1 MIIFNNIDNISE
13 ERFEYI
19 KKRIITFLSI
29 IFDSEHKYSDILSK
43 IDIVRTI
50 EDVEISGYFDAFS
63 KSITI
68 ENLENNNDL
77 DSIIIHE
84 LNHVKFK
91 KNNAYD
97 YNYREENTYDEKF
110 IGCYFLDEFNSRYQS
125 YKLTGLSFEKC
136 IKIKEDYKK
145 IIELYDTNFKKVLS
159 KIRKIHGDEKIL
171 SNPKV
176 IDILKAEKRKTDRK
190 KIYNLANYVAC
201 EQWLYEN
208 DQCIIDDVKIN
219 ILVNEISVMNFDKI
233 NEGDIKFVATFVKN
247 ILSLGQ

>member
-84 LNHVKFK
+84 LNHV
-91 KNNAYD
+91 NAYD

-110 IGCYFLDEFNSRYQS
+110 IG
-125 YKLTGLSFEKC
+125 
-136 IKIKEDYKK
+136 
-145 IIELYDTNFKKVLS
+145 
-159 KIRKIHGDEKIL
+159 
-171 SNPKV
+171 
-176 IDILKAEKRKTDRK
+176 
-190 KIYNLANYVAC
+190 
-201 EQWLYEN
+201 
-208 DQCIIDDVKIN
+208 
-219 ILVNEISVMNFDKI
+219 
-233 NEGDIKFVATFVKN
+233 
-247 ILSLGQ
+247 